1 MAGSEAIQAV
11 GGHRPERLHRPGTH
25 ETHAA
30 ATAEPRATRAQRVLK
45 NAGARSSALALLA
58 ENPGTFPRSALRRR
72 SLRPRPSLC
81 ELCQPRIR
89 ESSVATCWQMR
100 LSSRCIVKS
109 AKEPTDCADESS
121 LSRRRAQARA
131 AIALLHWSRRN
142 HPAQMAHLSLLSPP
156 LLPLRLPCLRFPFRV
171 PRAGR
176 SL

>member
-11 GGHRPERLHRPGTH
+11 GRHRPQKLHRPGTQ

-45 NAGARSSALALLA
+45 NVGAHSSALVLIA
-58 ENPGTFPRSALRRR
+58 ENPGTFPRSALRRQ

-89 ESSVATCWQMR
+89 ESLIATVWQMR
-100 LSSRCIVKS
+100 LSSRCIVSS
-109 AKEPTDCADESS
+109 AKELTGCADESS
-121 LSRRRAQARA
+121 LRRRRSQARA

-142 HPAQMAHLSLLSPP
+142 HPAQMAHLSLLPPP

-171 PRAGR
+171 LRAGR